1 MLKARPP
8 KIVNGP
14 EILNKFVGASEE
26 NIRALFKDAE
36 DEYALSGDDSE
47 LHIII
52 MDEIDAICKARGST
66 AGGGTGVSDNI
77 VNQLL
82 SKLDGAKTINNIL
95 VIGMTNRLDMIDPA
109 ILRPGRLEV
118 HIEIGLPNEEGRLQI
133 LQIHT
138 GQMNENGYL
147 GSDVSL
153 PTLAAELKNYTGAE
167 IAGICR
173 TAAAYTLKQQINL
186 SDIKSFKVDRSKLR
200 VKMEHFRYAALE
212 SKPAFGVK
220 DDELSIYF
228 RNGIINY
235 GPGYEALRSRLD
247 AVVNQVRVSDRTPLM
262 SVLLSGPPGSGRTAL
277 AAHLATSCGFPFAKM
292 LTADQLIGFT
302 ERGKIDK
309 IHKVFE
315 DAAKTPLGVIIL
327 DDLER
332 ILSYVDA
339 GPNFS
344 NPMLQ
349 ALLVMV
355 NKPPK
360 DSGRRVLIVATT
372 SIASKLERLGLSQR
386 FDITIDVPSISEPS
400 AFQAVMQ
407 EWADMDPKVAESL
420 SKELPEPIPMKR
432 LLMVLEM
439 ARQNSESGEVTSDT
453 FHKCLFDCGYR
464 SIEGIEVK

>member
-1 MLKARPP
+1 MGIGGLNKEFEVIFRRAFASRVYPADVLKGLGISHVKGILLYGPPGCGKTLIARKIGEMLKARPP

-14 EILNKFVGASEE
+14 EILNKYVGASEE
-26 NIRALFKDAE
+26 NIRALFKEAE

-66 AGGGTGVSDNI
+66 GGGTGVSDNI

-95 VIGMTNRLDMIDPA
+95 VIGMTNRLDMIDSA

-138 GQMNENGYL
+138 NKMNENGYL
-147 GSDVSL
+147 DSNVSL

-173 TAAAYTLKQQINL
+173 TAAAYTLKKGINL
-186 SDIKSFKVDRSKLR
+186 DDIKSFKVDRTKLK
-200 VKMEHFRYAALE
+200 VKMEHFRYAADE

-220 DDELSIYF
+220 DNELKIYY
-228 RNGIINY
+228 RNGIIDY
-235 GPGYEALRSRLD
+235 GPGYQTLRSRLD
-247 AVVNQVRVSDRTPLM
+247 AIVHQVRVSDRTPLM
-262 SVLLSGPPGSGRTAL
+262 SVLLSGPSGSGRTAL

-292 LTADQLIGFT
+292 ITADQLLGLT

-315 DAAKTPLGVIIL
+315 DAAKTPLGIIIL

-332 ILSYVDA
+332 ILSYVEA

-349 ALLVMV
+349 ALLVML

-360 DSGRRVLIVATT
+360 DKGRRVLIVATT
-372 SIASKLERLGLSQR
+372 SIASRLERLGMFNYFTFYIFSFFIR
-386 FDITIDVPSISEPS
+386 FFIH
-400 AFQAVMQ
+400 F
-407 EWADMDPKVAESL
+407 
-420 SKELPEPIPMKR
+420 
-432 LLMVLEM
+432 
-439 ARQNSESGEVTSDT
+439 
-453 FHKCLFDCGYR
+453 Y
-464 SIEGIEVK
+464 